1 MNTEFLKIGELAKRT
16 GLTVDT
22 IRFYEEQGLIR
33 PSRRSAAGYRQFS
46 QRDLEKLQFIQ
57 RTKAVGF
64 TLKEIGE
71 LLALKL
77 HPDDH
82 TCMEVKEV
90 TEQKIDEVSKKIN
103 ELEKIRSS
111 LRQLAIACDGGPH
124 SAEHC
129 NILQLLDSDRPL

>member
-1 MNTEFLKIGELAKRT
+1 MNEEFYKIGQLAKAT

-22 IRFYEEQGLIR
+22 IRFYEEQGLLC
-33 PSRRSAAGYRQFS
+33 PTRRSAAGYRQFS
-46 QRDLEKLQFIQ
+46 QQDLEKLQFIQ

-64 TLKEIGE
+64 TLKEISE

-90 TEQKIDEVSKKIN
+90 TEQKIHQVSKKID
-103 ELEKIRSS
+103 ELEKIRGS
-111 LRQLAIACDGGPH
+111 LQQLAIACDGGPR

-129 NILQLLDSDRPL
+129 NILQLLDSDTPL